1 MFRSNPLLVT
11 ELIRYIQEPPTQLYE
26 SKIGDRQ
33 HLKLDPSLLESMVQL
48 MLDNLF
54 VDSSQTSDTNLLCF
68 NTLSAY
74 SLLLNPGQQS
84 KLSPLQ
90 QRQNNI
96 TSKEQLNSHIS
107 ISIFNS
113 LIKSVEAQ
121 SYLRFIYR
129 NIFSKINL
137 VQLNAFINEKEAL
150 HKHRMGGG

>member
-54 VDSSQTSDTNLLCF
+54 VDSSQTSDTNLLYF